1 MRRDALGVS
10 AADLF
15 RLLVQAERCPEAADP
30 VRLEPLGQAHGAT
43 RGALFTPCGPFF
55 VKWTGPGAGVERLRG
70 EAAGLR
76 ALLAA
81 GACRVPEVLAEG
93 PLPSGGYAFVLPWI
107 DDQSG
112 RSEAGRT
119 LGACLAAL
127 HRNVEPEGR
136 YGFVRPTPIGSFLQP
151 NAWSDDWVVFYA
163 ERRLRPVMER
173 LAALGRL
180 PPERR
185 RRLER
190 LIDRLGNHLPRRP
203 TASLLHGDFWGGNWL
218 VDGRGEPVLIDP
230 AVAYGDR
237 EMDLA
242 MAALFGGFP
251 PAFFAAYREAYP
263 PEPGSEE
270 RRPLYQLYYLLLH
283 LLFFGESYG
292 PDVDSVLRRYVG

>member
-1 MRRDALGVS
+1 MRPELPAEF
-10 AADLF
+10 A
-15 RLLVQAERCPEAADP
+15 RLLVRADRCSEAEARAI
-30 VRLEPLGQAHGAT
+30 RLEPLGQAHGAS
-43 RGALFTPCGPFF
+43 RGRLETPCGTYF
-55 VKWTGPGAGVERLRG
+55 VKWTEAGPGVERLRG

-76 ALLAA
+76 ALYAA

-93 PLPSGGYAFVLPWI
+93 ALSAGGHAFVLPWL
-107 DDQSG
+107 DEGQS
-112 RSEAGRT
+112 RQEAGPR

-127 HRNVEPEGR
+127 HRNLEPEGR
-136 YGFVRPTPIGSFLQP
+136 YGFVRPTPIGAFLQP
-151 NAWSDDWVVFYA
+151 NAWADDWVAFYGR
-163 ERRLRPVMER
+163 RRLQPVMER
-173 LAALGRL
+173 LHATGRL
-180 PPERR
+180 SPERR

-190 LIDRLGNHLPRRP
+190 LVERLDDYLPRRP
-203 TASLLHGDFWGGNWL
+203 APSLLHGDFWGGNWL
-218 VDGRGEPVLIDP
+218 VDGKGEPVLFDP

-263 PEPGSEE
+263 PEPGAEE